1 MTGNKYEVTL
11 DETQELFGQF
21 LSGARCGAL
30 LVTAFKE
37 LSDTACNAFESSA
50 RALGYETDACTFAD
64 VSALDENALFM
75 LVEGLDPKCLVA
87 ADESAASLLSRAYRC
102 EIPTGEAS
110 RALGRTCVAFADFE
124 AMLKTPDEK
133 QIAWALLKKLP
144 KAGER

>member
-1 MTGNKYEVTL
+1 MIGNKYEVTL

-30 LVTAFKE
+30 LIAACGT
-37 LSDTACNAFESSA
+37 LSDAARNALESSA

-75 LVEGLDPKCLVA
+75 LAEGLDPKCLVA
-87 ADESAASLLSRAYRC
+87 ADENAASLLARAYRC
-102 EIPTGEAS
+102 EIPTGDAS
-110 RALGRTCVAFADFE
+110 RALGRTCVAFSDFE